1 MKKYLIFIYL
11 ITQVFSL
18 SANVLK
24 DVYHRDYGVIDR
36 TVLVF
41 EAEPKL
47 EISHD
52 TQNIFVEISNCQNE
66 AIIVDS
72 LFTENGVLDFIDFAI
87 NIDKLV
93 VFLQPKDNFTFES
106 HSFSDG
112 DYFKLYF
119 DIFLTENPQTVSEI
133 ESFIAY
139 YKQIEKLDLA
149 ESLVEK
155 FAKAK
160 LLEETNIKPQTTL
173 LAPQTEDKEE
183 INEKVA
189 ALNFVQTTKLK
200 IKKHYLYL
208 KGLSRKNQLIGLGLS
223 GLFILVLC
231 LIFYRRKPQSLRPQD
246 GFGNE
251 QFQIETIKKLTK
263 EGWQNQEIAREL
275 NLPDK
280 KIVELTKDSDKA
292 K

>member
-11 ITQVFSL
+11 IAQVFSL

-24 DVYHRDYGVIDR
+24 DIYHRDYGVIDR

-41 EAEPKL
+41 ETKPKF

-52 TQNIFVEISNCQNE
+52 TQSIFVEISNCQNK
-66 AIIVDS
+66 AIIADS
-72 LFTENGVLDFIDFAI
+72 RFTENGVLDSINFAI

-93 VFLQPKDNFTFES
+93 VFLQPRGNFTFES

-149 ESLVEK
+149 ESLAEK
-155 FAKAK
+155 LAKVK
-160 LLEETNIKPQTTL
+160 LLEETTAI
-173 LAPQTEDKEE
+173 AIQTEDKEE
-183 INEKVA
+183 INEKA
-189 ALNFVQTTKLK
+189 TALNFFQTTKLK
-200 IKKHYLYL
+200 IKKYYLYL
-208 KGLSRKNQLIGLGLS
+208 KGLSRKNKLIGLGFG
-223 GLFILVLC
+223 GLVILVLC
-231 LIFYRRKPQSLRPQD
+231 LIFYRRKPRSLRPQD

-251 QFQIETIKKLTK
+251 QFQIEMIKKLTK

-280 KIVELTKDSDKA
+280 KIAELTKDSDKV